1 MLDGVMRKLID
12 PPLNAVGHQLAHAGI
27 SANAMTLLG
36 LGMGLAAAVAIAAN
50 WFLLGLGLITVSR
63 LADGLDGAIAR
74 ASQKTDFGGYLDI
87 TADFLFYGAIPF
99 GFILANPAANAI
111 PGAFLLVSFYFNGAT
126 FLGYAIL
133 AEKHELTT
141 EQRGVKSLYF
151 TDGLLE
157 GTETIAFFVVLVIWP
172 HIFPVFASI
181 FAILSFVTATGR
193 LMMAHRLFGKAEV
206 KSDLVKP
213 KGQVGD

>member
-12 PPLNAVGHQLAHAGI
+12 PPLNSAGQQLARAGMT
-27 SANAMTLLG
+27 ANSMTLFG
-36 LGMGLAAAVAIAAN
+36 LGIGLAGAVAIAAG
-50 WFLLGLGLITVSR
+50 WYWLGLAFIAFSR

-74 ASQKTDFGGYLDI
+74 ATQKTDFGGYLDI
-87 TADFLFYGAIPF
+87 TADFVFYGAVPF
-99 GFILANPAANAI
+99 GFILADPASNAI
-111 PGAFLLVSFYFNGAT
+111 VGAFLLFSFYFNGAT

-157 GTETIAFFVVLVIWP
+157 GTETIAFFAIICIWP
-172 HIFPVFASI
+172 PIFPVFGLI
-181 FAILSFVTATGR
+181 FALLCFVTGTGR
-193 LMMAHRLFGKAEV
+193 LLMAHRLFGDKQS
-206 KSDLVKP
+206 KSDLVEP
-213 KGQVGD
+213 E